1 MDTIAFIIAL
11 LVAIVLIWWYALN
24 EERKAGGSI
33 GIFAIRDEASK
44 AADASAPETVRYRPR
59 ERVGRQGGGLRPDAL
74 AETYRM
80 KPARRASSPIED
92 DAAVEADK
100 EY

>member
-11 LVAIVLIWWYALN
+11 VVAIILIGWYALN
-24 EERKAGGSI
+24 EERKTDGSI
-33 GIFAIRDEASK
+33 GIFAIRGEAGEADEPG
-44 AADASAPETVRYRPR
+44 APEAVRYRPR
-59 ERVGRQGGGLRPDAL
+59 ARLARQSGGLRSEVP

-80 KPARRASSPIED
+80 KPARRASLPSDD

>member
-11 LVAIVLIWWYALN
+11 FVAIVLIWWYALN

-33 GIFAIRDEASK
+33 GIFAIRFETGG
-44 AADASAPETVRYRPR
+44 ADVAGAPETVRYRTR
-59 ERVGRQGGGLRPDAL
+59 ERVARQGGGLRSNVP

-80 KPARRASSPIED
+80 KPARRAASPIED